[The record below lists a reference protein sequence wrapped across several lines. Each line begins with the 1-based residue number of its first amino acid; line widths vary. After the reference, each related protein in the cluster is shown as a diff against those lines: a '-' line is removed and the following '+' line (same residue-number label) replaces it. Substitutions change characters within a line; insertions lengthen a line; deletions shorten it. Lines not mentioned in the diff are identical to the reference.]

1 MRIIFLPIFLVIFL
15 LNFQSSA
22 IALTFNQYYELSE
35 CVDTYRTFK
44 QYKKNLQKCYNQKN
58 LNIEDDSIK
67 LIEKKDNI
75 LKDIIDFDIP
85 EEVKPKK
92 TKKNLSDLF
101 NDIKESINKETPDV
115 FDQKTVFSEDY
126 STEIKISLEDENFS
140 KLNDYI
146 KKNPK
151 DIYAITEDI
160 NNLTYQDGLISEIKR
175 QEILLN
181 VYNSFDYILLQPL
194 PGLENVITASS
205 PGMGIVGIAIAAAV
219 GSGGSGGSLV
229 APTISFVVSFS

>member
-1 MRIIFLPIFLVIFL
+1 M
-15 LNFQSSA
+15 
-22 IALTFNQYYELSE
+22 
-35 CVDTYRTFK
+35 
-44 QYKKNLQKCYNQKN
+44 
-58 LNIEDDSIK
+58 
-67 LIEKKDNI
+67 IEKKDNI
-75 LKDIIDFDIP
+75 LRDIIDFDIP

-92 TKKNLSDLF
+92 TKRKLTDLF

-126 STEIKISLEDENFS
+126 NTEIKISLEDENFS

-194 PGLENVITASS
+194 PGLENTIAASTS
-205 PGMGIVGIAIAAAV
+205 SMGIAANW
-219 GSGGSGGSLV
+219 L
-229 APTISFVVSFS
+229 